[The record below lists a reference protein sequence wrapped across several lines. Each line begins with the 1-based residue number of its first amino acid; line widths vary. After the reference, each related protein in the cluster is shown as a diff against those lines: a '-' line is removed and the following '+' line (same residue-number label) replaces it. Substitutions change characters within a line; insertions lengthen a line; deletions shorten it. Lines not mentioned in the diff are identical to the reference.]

1 MSVNLRE
8 ALAELELHERQRVKL
23 FAAVLSAA
31 HHEPD
36 ASLTAAEA
44 ELLDAV
50 RLETREAVRSA
61 VLAASLERL
70 EAQL

>member
-36 ASLTAAEA
+36 ASLTAAETQ
-44 ELLDAV
+44 LLDAV
-50 RLETREAVRSA
+50 RSEVRSA